1 MGVLIITERLF
12 LRSFTMNDAEE
23 AHRYF
28 GDRKVMARIPSGAC
42 LTADDTRKRI
52 ATFIKLEKAW
62 GISLWAA
69 TLKESGKIIGDCG
82 LFPSQ
87 GKCPEIEIA
96 YRFARDYWGKGFA
109 SEAAQAALDY
119 GLKILKIDRIIAL
132 TDPDH
137 TASRRIMV
145 KLGMKY
151 CATRQCFD
159 REMVVYE
166 ILNDG

>member
-1 MGVLIITERLF
+1 
-12 LRSFTMNDAEE
+12 MNDVEE
-23 AHRYF
+23 VHRYF
-28 GDRKVMARIPSGAC
+28 GDRQVMARIPAGVCSTC
-42 LTADDTRKRI
+42 DDTRKRI
-52 ATFIKLEKAW
+52 AAFIKLEKVW

-69 TLKESGKIIGDCG
+69 ALKESEKIIGDCG

-87 GKCPEIEIA
+87 GKGPEIEIA
-96 YRFARDYWGKGFA
+96 YRFACKYWGQGYA

-137 TASRRIMV
+137 IASRRIME
-145 KLGMKY
+145 KIGMKY
-151 CATRQCFD
+151 YTNKEYYD

-166 ILNDG
+166 ILNE